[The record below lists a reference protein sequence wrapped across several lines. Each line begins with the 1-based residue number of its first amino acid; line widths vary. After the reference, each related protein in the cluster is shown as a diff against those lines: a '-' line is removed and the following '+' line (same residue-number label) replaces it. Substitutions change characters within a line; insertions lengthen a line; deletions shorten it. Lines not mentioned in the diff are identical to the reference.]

1 MTFDLM
7 SKTTTAPPRIPVLTW
22 KISAV
27 TGAGAFMAMLD
38 STVANL
44 AIESIRSDLQSTLTL
59 VQWVATGYLCAL
71 AVSLPTVGWL
81 GKRFGYGR
89 TWGGSLIAFVI
100 TSALCALAPEPI
112 SLIVARVLQGLAG
125 GIMVP
130 AGQAIIGSTA
140 GKKELGRIMGLL
152 GLVIALGPAI
162 GPAVGG
168 VLLEEA
174 SWRWLFW
181 INVPL
186 GIITLLAARRLVP
199 GGRMDRSQRLDSRG
213 FLLISL
219 GLPLLLYGS
228 TETGVSGGT
237 VLTVGAM
244 FVGLVLW
251 MAFTLHAF
259 RVPDPL
265 IDLRLLR
272 NKTFTTATLTTG
284 LTGANMYGALLLLP
298 LYFQHEMQLSL
309 TRTGL
314 LLLVMGLAS
323 ALALPVGGTL
333 TDRYSAGKV
342 SLGGAVLLF
351 CSSLPFLHSQ
361 ILSPPVLLIAL
372 AMRGAGLALAQMP
385 AMTAAYTAVTAEQM
399 GDAATLVNITQR
411 IGGAVGAICIVIML
425 QQMGNQMN
433 LSPHVWASVVLSV
446 ISLLVVIVAVQLNR
460 RTREQFK

>member
-1 MTFDLM
+1 M
-7 SKTTTAPPRIPVLTW
+7 TTTVPRIPVLTW

-89 TWGGSLIAFVI
+89 TWAGSLIAFVLA
-100 TSALCALAPEPI
+100 SAFCALSPGPV
-112 SLIVARVLQGLAG
+112 SLIIARVLQGLAG

-168 VLLEEA
+168 VLLETT

-186 GIITLLAARRLVP
+186 GIITLLAARNLVP
-199 GGRMDRSQRLDSRG
+199 AGELNEGQRLDRWG
-213 FLLISL
+213 FLLLSL

-244 FVGLVLW
+244 LGGVVLS

-259 RVPDPL
+259 RAADPL

-298 LYFQHEMQLSL
+298 LYFQIELDQSL

-323 ALALPVGGTL
+323 ALVLPVGGTL
-333 TDRYSAGKV
+333 TDRYSAGQV
-342 SLGGAVLLF
+342 SLWGAVLLF
-351 CSSLPFLHSQ
+351 CSSLPFLYSE
-361 ILSPPVLLIAL
+361 ILSPPILFIAL
-372 AMRGAGLALAQMP
+372 AMRGAGIALAQMP

-425 QQMGNQMN
+425 QHMGRQTD
-433 LSPHVWASVVLSV
+433 LSPHVWASGVLTV
-446 ISLLVVIVAVQLNR
+446 ISLLVVITAFRLNQNFSNKA
-460 RTREQFK
+460 EVESNS